1 MKRVIIGTAGHV
13 DHGKTSLIKALTGV
27 DCDRLKE
34 EKDRGLTIELGFTHL
49 GLPSGAKVGIVD
61 VPGHVK
67 FIRHMLSGASGID
80 LVLLVVAADEGV
92 MPQTVE
98 HVRICELLGIK
109 KAVVALTKIDLV
121 DKDLLALAE
130 NDARGFLKTTIYDNS
145 RIVPVSSTTGEGLED
160 LVKVIDQAVESLE
173 EKKAGGIPILP
184 IDRVFTMKGFGA
196 VITGTLLSGKLEVS
210 QEVEIL
216 PGNKRAKIRG
226 IQVHSRAVSESL
238 AGMRTAVNLQGIN
251 ATDISRG
258 GWLVQP
264 ETFRTTRIIDAI
276 VNLLKKPGKRG
287 IRLYIGTA
295 EVLGDINLYTVDGND
310 VARIRLR
317 DRILATYGD
326 RFILRT
332 VSPMDTIG
340 GGVVLNPYP
349 MRRFSQDIIRDLMDD
364 RWDIRVRGIIKDAGI
379 KGVTPSDIFS
389 RFSDQDPHLRD
400 AIDKLIATKDVFLV
414 DPRNELLV
422 STPLVE
428 RLKLRLKEEVGKFH
442 SMHRAAPGIA
452 KEHLRSLVA
461 FNMDTRLF
469 QRVLGQLMDSCDI
482 EEDGPYIR
490 LAGFRPR
497 LAEGLEQLEDRI
509 NQILD
514 KSGFEPPRVASLKD
528 RLNADV
534 DVISEVLDFMVRSG
548 KVVRIKDDIYLSS
561 RFAAELADRVR
572 QFIKANVKMAPS
584 DMKKVIGVSRKYAI
598 PYLEYLDR
606 IRVTVRVGNERK
618 LAT

>member
-49 GLPSGAKVGIVD
+49 GLPSGANVGIVD

-145 RIVPVSSTTGEGLED
+145 RIVPVSSTTGEGLEE

-317 DRILATYGD
+317 DRVLATYGD

-389 RFSDQDPHLRD
+389 RFSDQGPHLRD

>member
-49 GLPSGAKVGIVD
+49 GLPSGVNVGIVD

-145 RIVPVSSTTGEGLED
+145 RIVPVSSTTGEGLEE
-160 LVKVIDQAVESLE
+160 LVKVIDQAVESVE
-173 EKKAGGIPILP
+173 EKKAGGIPVLP

-226 IQVHSRAVSESL
+226 IQVHSTAVSESL

-258 GWLVQP
+258 EWLVQP

-317 DRILATYGD
+317 DRVLATYGD

-349 MRRFSQDIIRDLMDD
+349 MRRFSQDIIRDLMDE

-389 RFSDQDPHLRD
+389 RFSDQDLHLRD

-414 DPRNELLV
+414 DPRSEVLV

-469 QRVLGQLMDSCDI
+469 QRVLGQLMDSRDI

-497 LAEGLEQLEDRI
+497 LAEGLERLEDRI

-514 KSGFEPPRVASLKD
+514 KSGFEPPRLASLKD

-534 DVISEVLDFMVRSG
+534 EVINEVLDFMVRSG

>member
-49 GLPSGAKVGIVD
+49 GLPSGANVGIVD

-145 RIVPVSSTTGEGLED
+145 RIVPVSSTTGEGLEE

-317 DRILATYGD
+317 DRVLATYGD

-379 KGVTPSDIFS
+379 RGVTPSDIFS
-389 RFSDQDPHLRD
+389 RFSDQGPHLRD

-534 DVISEVLDFMVRSG
+534 EVINEVLDFMVRSG

>member
-49 GLPSGAKVGIVD
+49 GLPSGANVGIVD

-145 RIVPVSSTTGEGLED
+145 RIVPVSSTTGEGLEE

-317 DRILATYGD
+317 DRVLATYGD

-379 KGVTPSDIFS
+379 RGVTPSDIFS
-389 RFSDQDPHLRD
+389 RFSDQGPHLRD

-490 LAGFRPR
+490 LVGFRPR

>member
-49 GLPSGAKVGIVD
+49 GLPSGANVGIVD

-145 RIVPVSSTTGEGLED
+145 RIVPVSSTTGEGLEE

-317 DRILATYGD
+317 DRVLATYGD

-379 KGVTPSDIFS
+379 RGVTPSDIFS
-389 RFSDQDPHLRD
+389 RFSDQGPHLRD

>member
-49 GLPSGAKVGIVD
+49 GLPSGANVGIVD

>member
-49 GLPSGAKVGIVD
+49 GLPSGANVGIVD

-145 RIVPVSSTTGEGLED
+145 RIVPVSSTTGEGLEE

-317 DRILATYGD
+317 DRVLATYGD

-379 KGVTPSDIFS
+379 RGVTPSDIFS
-389 RFSDQDPHLRD
+389 RFSDQGPHLRD

-482 EEDGPYIR
+482 EEDGPYIK

>member
-49 GLPSGAKVGIVD
+49 GLPSGANVGIVD

-145 RIVPVSSTTGEGLED
+145 RIVPVSSTTGEGLEE

-379 KGVTPSDIFS
+379 RGVTPSDIFS
-389 RFSDQDPHLRD
+389 RFSDQGPHLRD

-534 DVISEVLDFMVRSG
+534 EVINEVLDFMVRSG